1 MGLGLGLGLGFASRL
16 VPAAGM
22 PSSWSRCTTA
32 DHTPPRP
39 PSCGARAA
47 VASEAAP
54 CCGGWLP
61 PTMVGCGMLRRREE
75 EGGSSGISGSGQGC
89 EEEGVDDAW
98 GLCGR
103 VSGGGKG

>member
-1 MGLGLGLGLGFASRL
+1 
-16 VPAAGM
+16 
-22 PSSWSRCTTA
+22 
-32 DHTPPRP
+32 
-39 PSCGARAA
+39 
-47 VASEAAP
+47 
-54 CCGGWLP
+54 
-61 PTMVGCGMLRRREE
+61 MVGCGMLRRREE